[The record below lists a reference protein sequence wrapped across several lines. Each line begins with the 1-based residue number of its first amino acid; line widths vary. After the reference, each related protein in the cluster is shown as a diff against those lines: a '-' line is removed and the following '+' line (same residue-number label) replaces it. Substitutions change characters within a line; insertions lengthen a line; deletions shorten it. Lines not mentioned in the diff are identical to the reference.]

1 MLKGIN
7 FGGYISWMSPS
18 IIGYPSLDAVGKV
31 PDIAN
36 PFMGAVVFDTG
47 LTLGYHRKIYHD
59 RMIWKI
65 QLNVRNL
72 LDDHKPTPIR
82 ADELANS
89 NNVQQNYAWR
99 IVEPRSFIVTNTL
112 TWSNHCSRN
121 EGDTS

>member
-1 MLKGIN
+1 
-7 FGGYISWMSPS
+7 
-18 IIGYPSLDAVGKV
+18 
-31 PDIAN
+31 
-36 PFMGAVVFDTG
+36 
-47 LTLGYHRKIYHD
+47 
-59 RMIWKI
+59 MIWKI

-112 TWSNHCSRN
+112 TW
-121 EGDTS
+121 